1 MFTASENMENWTCL
15 SQDIELGKDEKGE
28 LMAENNRNN
37 NGEITFEIM
46 EHIGVLDVI
55 DNREEKWTKEV
66 NIVAWNGG
74 KPKIDVRDWN
84 ERHDRMSRGITLT
97 EEQGEKLVKALGQ
110 RMLDKQKAR
119 TERDPYER

>member
-1 MFTASENMENWTCL
+1 MT
-15 SQDIELGKDEKGE
+15 G
-28 LMAENNRNN
+28 NNRNN
-37 NGEITFEIM
+37 NNEITFEIM

-66 NIVAWNGG
+66 NLVAWNGG
-74 KPKIDVRDWN
+74 KPKIDIRDWN
-84 ERHDRMSRGITLT
+84 ATHERMGRGITLA

-119 TERDPYER
+119 SERDSYER